1 MSGEKAYQQIVD
13 HHRPRKAG
21 RLVPFGSSEFAE
33 REDEQTAVLFA
44 AAFMCMCLC
53 ACVFVCVCACA
64 RACAF
69 AQSVCARSCKRVR
82 SDVLMRCHRSTAYT
96 CRVYLEKG

>member
-33 REDEQTAVLFA
+33 REDEQTAVLFLPLHS
-44 AAFMCMCLC
+44 C
-53 ACVFVCVCACA
+53 VCVCVRVYLCVCVRA
-64 RACAF
+64 RVRARSRKAY
-69 AQSVCARSCKRVR
+69 ALVPASVCAV
-82 SDVLMRCHRSTAYT
+82 TF
-96 CRVYLEKG
+96 